1 MEPYKCDNSRL
12 LAECN
17 QLHLQFLKDREDYEE
32 RLCGMKFEFI
42 SELHCNLYIILPSV
56 DSERR
61 IRSLQT
67 DKEHLQSHN
76 AQLQSQLDALL
87 SKQLISAATTKR
99 VPLGIARQGRLS
111 ICCSI

>member
-1 MEPYKCDNSRL
+1 M
-12 LAECN
+12 
-17 QLHLQFLKDREDYEE
+17 
-32 RLCGMKFEFI
+32 
-42 SELHCNLYIILPSV
+42 PSV

-61 IRSLQT
+61 IRSLHT

-99 VPLGIARQGRLS
+99 VALGTSTTRQGTLS
-111 ICCSI
+111 ICCTIYR

>member
-1 MEPYKCDNSRL
+1 MS
-12 LAECN
+12 
-17 QLHLQFLKDREDYEE
+17 
-32 RLCGMKFEFI
+32 
-42 SELHCNLYIILPSV
+42 SV

-99 VPLGIARQGRLS
+99 VALGTSSARQGTLS
-111 ICCSI
+111 ICCTIYR